1 MQYGKARGPRIPE
14 EEKADARPKQRGQ
27 DPVREVLAHAFH
39 TGAGHAVG
47 VEAVGI
53 AAHYHGNGLARAFEV
68 ALGKRDGDAQGVFVK
83 APGRDADP
91 DDDGRDEPC
100 RPGVGVNLRGPRQ
113 PAREGGTGQDDKQ
126 TGESA
131 GEGHQS
137 VVGTAPEQ
145 GFDAGGQRAHHADGM
160 HAGRQFPEKTVDQQ
174 RGGQQREEGE
184 IHFNSML
191 W

>member
-1 MQYGKARGPRIPE
+1 MPPGGRRKPAR
-14 EEKADARPKQRGQ
+14 
-27 DPVREVLAHAFH
+27 
-39 TGAGHAVG
+39 
-47 VEAVGI
+47 
-53 AAHYHGNGLARAFEV
+53 
-68 ALGKRDGDAQGVFVK
+68 
-83 APGRDADP
+83 
-91 DDDGRDEPC
+91 
-100 RPGVGVNLRGPRQ
+100 PRQ
-113 PAREGGTGQDDKQ
+113 PARESGAGQDDKQ

-160 HAGRQFPEKTVDQQ
+160 HAGRQFPEKAVDQQ

-184 IHFNSML
+184 IHFNPML